1 MKTLINGM
9 KYSWCY
15 ALALCYREMQGCIS
29 IPDSISIGSA
39 VLAQLM
45 VVFNTQTTPATSVT
59 IGRICAFRARN
70 AR

>member
-9 KYSWCY
+9 NYSWCY
-15 ALALCYREMQGCIS
+15 ALALRYREMQGCVS

-45 VVFNTQTTPATSVT
+45 VVFNT
-59 IGRICAFRARN
+59 
-70 AR
+70 

>member
-1 MKTLINGM
+1 
-9 KYSWCY
+9 
-15 ALALCYREMQGCIS
+15 MQGCVS

-59 IGRICAFRARN
+59 IGRVVAFRAR
-70 AR
+70 